1 MRDKEKREDIKKE
14 EIAQSKHDHT
24 LALFIFIIT
33 IIEEATKKLDL
44 LAKQ

>member
-24 LALFIFIIT
+24 LALFIIT